1 MINEGVIDPFF
12 THRTLSFDS
21 NLQSHTQFRVYIV
34 CVNTNWK
41 FCHVNGIVCAQFGG
55 DIVCQHNSEDTMRTL
70 YIVCVNT
77 NWKFCCGSGV
87 VCAQFVGDIVCQD
100 NSEDTM
106 RTHKWIYLLGSF

>member
-41 FCHVNGIVCAQFGG
+41 FCRVSGVVCAQFGG
-55 DIVCQHNSEDTMRTL
+55 DIVCPHNSEDTMRTL

-77 NWKFCCGSGV
+77 NWKFCHVSGV
-87 VCAQFVGDIVCQD
+87 VCAQFGVDIV
-100 NSEDTM
+100 
-106 RTHKWIYLLGSF
+106 

>member
-1 MINEGVIDPFF
+1 M
-12 THRTLSFDS
+12 
-21 NLQSHTQFRVYIV
+21 

-41 FCHVNGIVCAQFGG
+41 FFHVNGIVCAQFVG
-55 DIVCQHNSEDTMRTL
+55 DIVRQHNSEDTMRTL

>member
-41 FCHVNGIVCAQFGG
+41 FCRVSGVVCAQFGG
-55 DIVCQHNSEDTMRTL
+55 DIVCQHNSEDTMRT
-70 YIVCVNT
+70 
-77 NWKFCCGSGV
+77 
-87 VCAQFVGDIVCQD
+87 
-100 NSEDTM
+100 
-106 RTHKWIYLLGSF
+106 HKWIYLLGSF

>member
-34 CVNTNWK
+34 CVNTNW
-41 FCHVNGIVCAQFGG
+41 G
-55 DIVCQHNSEDTMRTL
+55 DIVCLHNSEDTMRTL

-77 NWKFCCGSGV
+77 NWKCCCGSGV
-87 VCAQFVGDIVCQD
+87 VCAQFVGDIVCQHH
-100 NSEDTM
+100 SEDTM